1 MSRVKSIIF
10 LSTPHRG
17 GNGAD
22 RLCNIL
28 GAFRMSKE
36 YIKELT
42 SNSSFLQAINDDFPN
57 VCEDLK
63 LFSFYETK
71 KTFTGTG
78 NSYVRESWTFYCVN

>member
-1 MSRVKSIIF
+1 MMSRVISIIF

-28 GAFRMSKE
+28 GAFGMPKE
-36 YIKELT
+36 YIKELK

-57 VCEDLK
+57 VCENLK

-71 KTFTGTG
+71 KTFVGTG
-78 NSYVRESWTFYCVN
+78 NAYVC